1 MAINKLASI
10 LTLSLVSVLSLT
22 GILSAD
28 PLRVSEQEA
37 EHSIVHKTR
46 PEFPAIAR
54 QLKLSGKVV
63 IDLMVDENGS
73 VEDANIVAGNPVL
86 AAAAQRAGKNWKFQ
100 PFRADGKPSKAV
112 VRVNFDFT
120 E

>member
-1 MAINKLASI
+1 MAINKFAST
-10 LTLSLVSVLSLT
+10 LTLSLVSVFSLA

-28 PLRVSEQEA
+28 PLHVSEAEA
-37 EHSIVHKTR
+37 ERSIVRKTR

-63 IDLMVDENGS
+63 VDLTVGEDGS
-73 VEDANIVAGNPVL
+73 VEDASIVTGNPVL

-112 VRVNFDFT
+112 VRVSFDFT

>member
-1 MAINKLASI
+1 MAIKFASI
-10 LTLSLVSVLSLT
+10 LTLSLVSLFSVP

-28 PLRVSEQEA
+28 PLHVSEQEA
-37 EHSIVHKTR
+37 ERSILHKAR

-54 QLKLSGKVV
+54 QLKLSGRVV
-63 IDLMVDENGS
+63 VDLVVGEDGS
-73 VEDANIVAGNPVL
+73 VEDANIVTGNPVL

-112 VRVNFDFT
+112 VRINFDFT